1 MVQTQDKHLNK
12 HLRYKRGINMK
23 IELFHVINGY
33 RKFHLGF
40 YDDMHQAIKALKN
53 HVYAYSA
60 ISEPRF
66 RKSMSGNSIR
76 IDYGAKTCYYLLEA
90 RKVY

>member
-1 MVQTQDKHLNK
+1 
-12 HLRYKRGINMK
+12 MK
-23 IELFHVINGY
+23 IELLHVINGY

-40 YDDMHQAIKALKN
+40 YDDMRQAIKALKNN

-90 RKVY
+90 REVY

>member
-1 MVQTQDKHLNK
+1 
-12 HLRYKRGINMK
+12 MK
-23 IELFHVINGY
+23 VELLHVINGY

-76 IDYGAKTCYYLLEA
+76 IDYGAKTCTTCCKLERSA
-90 RKVY
+90 NATWIIW

>member
-1 MVQTQDKHLNK
+1 
-12 HLRYKRGINMK
+12 MK
-23 IELFHVINGY
+23 IELLHVVNGY

-66 RKSMSGNSIR
+66 RKSMSGIAFALIMALR
-76 IDYGAKTCYYLLEA
+76 LATTCCKLERSA
-90 RKVY
+90 NATWIIW

>member
-1 MVQTQDKHLNK
+1 
-12 HLRYKRGINMK
+12 MK
-23 IELFHVINGY
+23 IELLHIVNGH

-53 HVYAYSA
+53 NHVYAYSA

-66 RKSMSGNSIR
+66 GKSMSGNSIR

-90 RKVY
+90 RKVS

>member
-1 MVQTQDKHLNK
+1 
-12 HLRYKRGINMK
+12 MK
-23 IELFHVINGY
+23 IELLHVINGY

-40 YDDMHQAIKALKN
+40 FDDMHQAIKALKN
-53 HVYAYSA
+53 HAYAYSA

-90 RKVY
+90 RKVS

>member
-1 MVQTQDKHLNK
+1 
-12 HLRYKRGINMK
+12 MK
-23 IELFHVINGY
+23 IELLHVVNGY

-40 YDDMHQAIKALKN
+40 YDSGQEAVEAMKRDIAIN
-53 HVYAYSA
+53 SA
-60 ISEPRF
+60 IHEPRL
-66 RKSMSGNSIR
+66 RQSRSTNSIH

>member
-1 MVQTQDKHLNK
+1 
-12 HLRYKRGINMK
+12 MK
-23 IELFHVINGY
+23 IELLHVVNGY

-40 YDDMHQAIKALKN
+40 YDSGQEAVEAMKRDIAIN
-53 HVYAYSA
+53 SA
-60 ISEPRF
+60 IHEPRF

-90 RKVY
+90 RKVS

>member
-12 HLRYKRGINMK
+12 YLRYKREINMK
-23 IELFHVINGY
+23 IELLHVVNGY
-33 RKFHLGF
+33 RKFHIGF
-40 YDDMHQAIKALKN
+40 FDNMHQAIKALKN

-76 IDYGAKTCYYLLEA
+76 IDYGAKTCYYLLQV
-90 RKVY
+90 RKVS